1 MPVKLKSIA
10 IASYIMLLYWMS
22 LHFQDLHMIFFPT
35 LGAFGFICITRSM
48 SDLRWIMTISFG
60 AMLISLISATLHM
73 LSSGILSLMGTT
85 LITIWFIHRFKWN
98 APPIVAIALIPY
110 FSHAQQMWT
119 IPLSVAGALL
129 GLIAVVAALYTAE
142 GIRLK
147 SLSSR
152 WKKSSAATMA
162 DVDSTLS

>member
-1 MPVKLKSIA
+1 MSVKSIA

-48 SDLRWIMTISFG
+48 NDLRWIMTISLG
-60 AMLISLISATLHM
+60 AVLISLISATLHM
-73 LSSGILSLMGTT
+73 ISSGMLSLMVTT
-85 LITIWFIHRFKWN
+85 LITIWLIHRFKWN
-98 APPIVAIALIPY
+98 APPILAIALIPY

-129 GLIAVVAALYTAE
+129 GLIAVVAALYAAE

-147 SLSSR
+147 SLASR
-152 WKKSSAATMA
+152 WKKSNTAAMA
-162 DVDSTLS
+162 DMDSSLS